1 MIKINETNCYND
13 SIISLWQKSFGDSRE
28 DVLYF
33 LNECMHK
40 SCLCLYDD
48 NELLSMLFL
57 VDCKVNDKEYKYI
70 YAACTDDR
78 ARGNGYMSK
87 LLEYSLKNYERVLL
101 IPADDD
107 LVNYYSKRNF
117 VCKIDISNILF
128 DEIEEIREYLFE
140 GCELEKPFAL
150 ANLGD

>member
-33 LNECMHK
+33 LNECKHK
-40 SCLCLYDD
+40 SCLCLYSDD
-48 NELLSMLFL
+48 ELMSMLFL
-57 VDCKVNDKEYKYI
+57 VDCTVNDVQYKYI

-78 ARGNGYMSK
+78 ARKLGYMST
-87 LLEYSLKNYERVLL
+87 LLEYSQNNYKCVLL

-107 LVNYYSKRNF
+107 LVNYYSKRGF
-117 VCKIDISNILF
+117 TDKIEIDSILF
-128 DEIEEIREYLFE
+128 DEIAEIKDYLFE
-140 GCELEKPFAL
+140 GCELQEPFAL
-150 ANLGD
+150 ANIGD